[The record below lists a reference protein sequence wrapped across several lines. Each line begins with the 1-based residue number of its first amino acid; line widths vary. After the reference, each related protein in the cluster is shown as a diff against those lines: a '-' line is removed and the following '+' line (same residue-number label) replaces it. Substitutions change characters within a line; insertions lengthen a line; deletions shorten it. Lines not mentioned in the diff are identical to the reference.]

1 MKDLY
6 IIYFIYLLYLMY
18 MKIIWFNC
26 CVWN

>member
-18 MKIIWFNC
+18 MKIIWFC